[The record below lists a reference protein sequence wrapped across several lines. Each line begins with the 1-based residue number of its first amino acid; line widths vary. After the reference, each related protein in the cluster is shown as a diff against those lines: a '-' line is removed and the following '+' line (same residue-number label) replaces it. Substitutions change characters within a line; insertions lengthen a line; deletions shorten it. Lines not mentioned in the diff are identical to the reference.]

1 LHAGT
6 LGSDSIAAT
15 LFGGSSLI
23 VFKPRMP
30 SEGCFARPVLRA
42 GAYRKLPRSHGA
54 SASPYPWQEKGAGE
68 EMAQG
73 TVKWFNA
80 EKGYGFI
87 AVDGGQQDVFVH
99 FSAIQGSG
107 YRSLEEGQRVEFE
120 ITQGQKGPQA
130 DQVRTV

>member
-1 LHAGT
+1 
-6 LGSDSIAAT
+6 
-15 LFGGSSLI
+15 
-23 VFKPRMP
+23 
-30 SEGCFARPVLRA
+30 
-42 GAYRKLPRSHGA
+42 
-54 SASPYPWQEKGAGE
+54 
-68 EMAQG
+68 MAQG

-87 AVDGGQQDVFVH
+87 AVDGNQQDVFVH